1 MSERWEDIKNK
12 TNLVAIGEI
21 FILPKLW
28 RLKVMNELLKTW
40 IEYLDEM
47 KKQGNQESILYK
59 MAVKHV
65 KDTFDYDYN

>member
-1 MSERWEDIKNK
+1 MSERWEDIKYK

-40 IEYLDEM
+40 IEYIDEM